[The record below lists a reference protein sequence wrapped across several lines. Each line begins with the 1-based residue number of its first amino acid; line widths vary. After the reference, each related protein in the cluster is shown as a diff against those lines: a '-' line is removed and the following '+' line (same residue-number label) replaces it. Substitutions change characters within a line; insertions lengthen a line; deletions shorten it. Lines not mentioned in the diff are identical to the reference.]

1 MDACYSLELTPSALS
16 ILLAQSGTVTDTP
29 AGGNCFKVCNLS
41 NDFKV
46 HVATCYQEE
55 EGDAN
60 EKPNVPVSG
69 GQKALAFC
77 PPLHWV
83 VRPRW
88 VRTPCGAVLPD
99 TIADVHRPQTLQQGG
114 GFLGG

>member
-1 MDACYSLELTPSALS
+1 MLASWCIKKGEFQFIFFLPDPVGLIPMNFGEAYGAIDQTDACYSLELTPSALS

-29 AGGNCFKVCNLS
+29 AGGNCFKVRNLS

-60 EKPNVPVSG
+60 EKPNATR
-69 GQKALAFC
+69 QARLE
-77 PPLHWV
+77 
-83 VRPRW
+83 
-88 VRTPCGAVLPD
+88 AVAC
-99 TIADVHRPQTLQQGG
+99 TR
-114 GFLGG
+114 